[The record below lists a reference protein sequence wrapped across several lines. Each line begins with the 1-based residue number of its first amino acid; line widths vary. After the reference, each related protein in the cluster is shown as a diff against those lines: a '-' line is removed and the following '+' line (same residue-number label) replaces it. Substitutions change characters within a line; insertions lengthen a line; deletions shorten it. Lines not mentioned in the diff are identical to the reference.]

1 MQHLDLDGSATRK
14 SWEWL
19 ADVAPRLDIVIE
31 MVDVDGAPGLLAGST
46 PDAAAFR
53 SMLAGGEATIAA
65 AVSDVRGSTNRVFLS
80 ADSFQAHCCGLTTG
94 TVLLLARNL
103 TGAESVAECRQD
115 LESIGNWLSG
125 AVEATLAQTSAIS
138 VEPYRIVSFK
148 RILRDATSRGSIR
161 TVIGAFVEALSVWDD
176 VRVRCYIA
184 GANGGLVEYGS
195 PLESLPSPH
204 EPDESAVPQHGRMV
218 RVPRAEADRLG
229 LVPEPGDTIVFRMLV
244 GDIPWL
250 LVFSGMIDE
259 PEQIRLRLYSDFLR
273 ESLSKVAMVTTSRLV
288 AEVSRS
294 RRATNETPEFEAQTA
309 LQQLMNAMACHRGAL
324 ALSTASGKQTI
335 AVGDVDLLRLET
347 LRRDQMMIK
356 SSDGDSVLTAVFD
369 RDQVPF
375 TAFERELALAG
386 AAVVRRWMQSSVQ
399 SSDMERRRRARAV
412 DAVFD
417 QLATDAIATGR
428 HASVIVVSL
437 DETRLR
443 PGLLPRWVGRIR
455 GRLRAGDYA
464 GMLSDRE
471 IAVLLCG
478 ASEDHAAAVSA
489 RLTDMFQSD
498 DVSGAFLDSAIG
510 MTTRTPDSA
519 FQGSIVGAA
528 RALASAHH

>member
-1 MQHLDLDGSATRK
+1 
-14 SWEWL
+14 
-19 ADVAPRLDIVIE
+19 
-31 MVDVDGAPGLLAGST
+31 
-46 PDAAAFR
+46 
-53 SMLAGGEATIAA
+53 
-65 AVSDVRGSTNRVFLS
+65 
-80 ADSFQAHCCGLTTG
+80 
-94 TVLLLARNL
+94 
-103 TGAESVAECRQD
+103 
-115 LESIGNWLSG
+115 
-125 AVEATLAQTSAIS
+125 
-138 VEPYRIVSFK
+138 
-148 RILRDATSRGSIR
+148 
-161 TVIGAFVEALSVWDD
+161 
-176 VRVRCYIA
+176 
-184 GANGGLVEYGS
+184 
-195 PLESLPSPH
+195 
-204 EPDESAVPQHGRMV
+204 
-218 RVPRAEADRLG
+218 
-229 LVPEPGDTIVFRMLV
+229 
-244 GDIPWL
+244 
-250 LVFSGMIDE
+250 
-259 PEQIRLRLYSDFLR
+259 
-273 ESLSKVAMVTTSRLV
+273 
-288 AEVSRS
+288 
-294 RRATNETPEFEAQTA
+294 
-309 LQQLMNAMACHRGAL
+309 
-324 ALSTASGKQTI
+324 
-335 AVGDVDLLRLET
+335 
-347 LRRDQMMIK
+347 MMIK